1 METAETPDVAM
12 EHKQELQSL
21 QNMLRAVDSQKLE
34 VLSSSEHKKML
45 LSSQRHMEIADAMEE
60 MLAQPSRRKDRSR
73 ARRLSRLGRIA
84 ERRLSNISNVSVI
97 HASGQS
103 LLDISWYSDDMD
115 VDDGFPAKPRVRTRA
130 ASKLAAA
137 IIPDKVLQ
145 IVLHSGFLSAD
156 SLKSVAR
163 NVSSVWRKLANMY
176 VVFSVA

>member
-1 METAETPDVAM
+1 MEAAPD
-12 EHKQELQSL
+12 EHKQELLSL
-21 QNMLRAVDSQKLE
+21 QNMFRAVDSQKLE

-84 ERRLSNISNVSVI
+84 ERRLSNISNVSVL
-97 HASGQS
+97 HAAGQS
-103 LLDISWYSDDMD
+103 LLDISWRSDDMD
-115 VDDGFPAKPRVRTRA
+115 VDDSFPAKPRVRTRA

-137 IIPDKVLQ
+137 IIPEKVLQ
-145 IVLHSGFLSAD
+145 IVLHSGFLPTD

-163 NVSSVWRKLANMY
+163 NVSSLWRKLANMY
-176 VVFSVA
+176 VDHSP